1 MFIGHFALGFAAK
14 RVAPR
19 AALPLLLAAPQ
30 VLDILW
36 PIFNLC
42 GIERAHIQPGATAA
56 SPLVLEYM
64 PYSHGMVAAIGW
76 SVLVGVAYAVIRR
89 DVRTA
94 IVLGLLVSSH
104 WVLDWISHSPDM
116 PILYGDGP
124 RYGLGLWNS
133 IPATLGVEAAMF
145 LAGVLIYT
153 HTTRARDRIGRVALW
168 ALVALLAVMF
178 VGAVLGPPPPD
189 GKGVFIVAIAAYSLL
204 LVAWWIDRHRET
216 IGTADD
222 LGKPVPPT
230 TSMLMP

>member
-42 GIERAHIQPGATAA
+42 GIERAHIRAGATAA

-64 PYSHGMVAAIGW
+64 PYSHGLVAALGW
-76 SVLVGVAYAVIRR
+76 SVLVAVAYAAVRR
-89 DVRTA
+89 DVRTGV
-94 IVLGLLVSSH
+94 VLGLLVSSH
-104 WVLDWISHSPDM
+104 WVLDFISHSPDM
-116 PILYGDGP
+116 PILHGDGP

-133 IPATLGVEAAMF
+133 IPATVGVETAML

-153 HTTRARDRIGRVALW
+153 HATRARDRIGSIALW
-168 ALVALLAVMF
+168 ALVALLAAMF
-178 VGAVLGPPPPD
+178 IGAIFGPPPPD
-189 GKGVFIVAIAAYSLL
+189 GNGLFIAAIAAYSLL
-204 LVAWWIDRHRET
+204 AVAWWIDRHRVT
-216 IGTADD
+216 IGTADAPD
-222 LGKPVPPT
+222 RTVPGR
-230 TSMLMP
+230 

>member
-42 GIERAHIQPGATAA
+42 GIERAHIRAGVTAA
-56 SPLVLEYM
+56 FLLVLEYM
-64 PYSHGMVAAIGW
+64 SYSHGMVAAIGW

-89 DVRTA
+89 DVRTGV
-94 IVLGLLVSSH
+94 VLGLLVSSH
-104 WVLDWISHSPDM
+104 WVLDWISHAPDM

-133 IPATLGVEAAMF
+133 ISATLGVEVAMF
-145 LAGVLIYT
+145 VAGVLIYT
-153 HTTRARDRIGRVALW
+153 RTTRACDRIGSIALW
-168 ALVALLAVMF
+168 AL
-178 VGAVLGPPPPD
+178 
-189 GKGVFIVAIAAYSLL
+189 
-204 LVAWWIDRHRET
+204 
-216 IGTADD
+216 
-222 LGKPVPPT
+222 
-230 TSMLMP
+230 